1 MKRINRIKKLIRQN
15 SKEKTFKE
23 QYDSKNNSFSLL
35 LFIAALGILFFHCY
49 PLYFG
54 PNSNGDFITRFFD
67 NYGLGKIIVAI
78 FFSVSGFF
86 MAQSITKSKNS
97 TAFLVK
103 RVVRIFPSLLFLLL
117 LIAFVVAPL
126 LLKVNY
132 VEYIMTP
139 SYYSDFIFHNLF
151 LIQNGVGTIGELF
164 ANNPYPYAIIG
175 SLWTLKHTVC
185 TYLIIY
191 ICNQLGFIARKRPMI
206 ILYIICAFFTFMY
219 YFGVLTPLVEQIES
233 TYWYIGVLSEFGNF
247 IEVLT
252 YFLAGVLL
260 YLYKDV
266 FRYSP
271 TLLLSALIVI
281 FISRYLFLTNV
292 VCMFLIPYCAVSVGS
307 IRLNS
312 RFSYLGSL
320 SYPIFLYGFPV
331 QQTIIYLWPNVSL
344 FMYII
349 LSILGTL
356 LFAMIV
362 NELIDK
368 RFQKLWKK
376 IKLFQSS

>member
-1 MKRINRIKKLIRQN
+1 MKLIKKIRELIQKN
-15 SKEKTFKE
+15 AKEKLLKD
-23 QYDSKNNSFSLL
+23 QYDYKNNSFSLL
-35 LFIAALGILFFHCY
+35 LFLAALGILFFHCY
-49 PLYFG
+49 PLYYG
-54 PNSNGDFITRFFD
+54 PNTNGDFITRFFSD
-67 NYGLGKIIVAI
+67 YGLGKIIVAI

-86 MAQSITKSKNS
+86 MAQSITKTKNS
-97 TAFLVK
+97 SAFLVK
-103 RVVRIFPSLLFLLL
+103 RIVRIFPSLLFLLL
-117 LIAFVVAPL
+117 IIAFGIAPL

-132 VEYIMTP
+132 AEYVMTP

-151 LIQNGVGTIGELF
+151 LVQNGVGTIGELF

-191 ICNQLGFIARKRPMI
+191 ICYQLGFITRKRPMV
-206 ILYIICAFFTFMY
+206 ILYIICVFFTLMY
-219 YFGVLTPLVEQIES
+219 YFGVLTPVVNRIES

-247 IEVLT
+247 IELLT
-252 YFLAGVLL
+252 YFLSGVLL
-260 YLYKDV
+260 YLYKDT

-271 TLLLSALIVI
+271 TLLFSALIVI
-281 FISRYLFLTNV
+281 VISRYLFLTNV
-292 VCMFLIPYCAVSVGS
+292 VCLFLLPYCAISVGS

-320 SYPIFLYGFPV
+320 SYPIFLYGFPI
-331 QQTIIYLWPNVSL
+331 QQTIIYLCPNISL

-349 LSILGTL
+349 LSVLATL
-356 LFAMIV
+356 LFAIIV

-368 RFQKLWKK
+368 QFQKLWNKNRF
-376 IKLFQSS
+376 LEAT